1 MSPSLRDALVALADR
16 ERLPADFG
24 TRFERFW
31 RPHAEAILARRAAQ
45 SAMLFLG
52 LCGPQGSGKSTIA
65 KALQLLLED
74 GGAHAAILSLD
85 DLYLARAERAQ
96 LAAAVHPLLQTR
108 GVPGTHDVAMAM
120 DVIDRL
126 GEGEPVAMPCFDKAT
141 DDRVDPAAWPIVSGP
156 IDILIF
162 EGWCVGARPQQE
174 DALAAPINALE
185 AEADAAG
192 IWRHYVNDRLASDY
206 AALFARIDYQ
216 ILLRA
221 PSFEIVTRWRIEQE
235 HKLRARLGDEARTM
249 SDDAIAHFVRHYER
263 LTRHIAAEMPG
274 WADSVVDLD
283 EERQTP

>member
-1 MSPSLRDALVALADR
+1 MPRSLRDALAMLAER
-16 ERLPADFG
+16 EWLPAEFA
-24 TRFERFW
+24 TTFERFW
-31 RPHAEAILARRAAQ
+31 RPYAEAIIARRTAQ
-45 SAMLFLG
+45 SAMLVVG

-74 GGAHAAILSLD
+74 GGARAAILSLD

-96 LAAAVHPLLQTR
+96 LAAAAHPLLQTR

-126 GEGEPVAMPCFDKAT
+126 GEAEPVAMPCFDKAT
-141 DDRVDPAAWPIVSGP
+141 DDRVDPAAWPIVRGP

-162 EGWCVGARPQQE
+162 EGWCVGARPQQD
-174 DALAAPINALE
+174 DALEVPVNALE
-185 AEADAAG
+185 AEADAAS
-192 IWRHYVNDRLASDY
+192 IWRYYVNARLAGDY

-249 SDDAIAHFVRHYER
+249 SDDEIAHFVRHYER

-274 WADSVVDLD
+274 RAELVVDLD
-283 EERQTP
+283 EERQAR